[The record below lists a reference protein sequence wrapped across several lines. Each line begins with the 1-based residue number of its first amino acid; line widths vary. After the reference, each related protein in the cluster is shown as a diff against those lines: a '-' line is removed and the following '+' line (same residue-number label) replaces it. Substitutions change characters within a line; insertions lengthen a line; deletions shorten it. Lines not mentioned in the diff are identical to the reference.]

1 MRDFIGHEALIN
13 NFKQRCLKNTLSHAH
28 LIAGEDGVGKG
39 KLANIL
45 AKFILNG
52 DLDREYVDI
61 INYSSEKSSFGVDD
75 VRDIIE
81 EVYKKPFEKDKKVI
95 IIHEGNKLTIQAQNA
110 LLKTIEEPP
119 KGVYIIILC
128 ESLELILDT
137 IKSRCE
143 IYKLKPL
150 TKSELYEYIK
160 IKKFNYDENEIKSA
174 IAFSEGVPGRI
185 DRYFNDDKLR
195 ELRNNIVILIKNLNK
210 NELETIIVNEAVKSN
225 LKTQSSLFGSKD
237 KETEERFKRVGIDTS
252 NIPFVLNFERLLRST
267 KFTEAMRKILK
278 VVSSKYNYP
287 VDIEY
292 TANFDKQGNFRI
304 NIVQCR
310 PLQTRGL
317 GKTVELPKLE
327 DKNSCLFSSTGNFM
341 GGNVRLAIDYIVFIS
356 SDDYVKLPEVE
367 KYNIA
372 RQVGI
377 INKELKGKNAMLMG
391 PGRWGSSNPE
401 LGVPVKFT
409 ELCNMSV
416 MCEIAYSNQDLMP
429 ELSYGSHFFQD
440 LVETGIFY
448 VALFD
453 NREDVVFNENKLR
466 EKENIVKQ
474 IVKDANINDE
484 VIKVYDTKGLQIY
497 SDITQQ
503 IVTCS

>member
-28 LIAGEDGVGKG
+28 LISGEDGVGKG

-160 IKKFNYDENEIKSA
+160 IKKFNYYENEIKSA

-210 NELETIIVNEAVKSN
+210 NDLEAILQQEESFSN
-225 LKTQSSLFGSKD
+225 LKND
-237 KETEERFKRVGIDTS
+237 KEE
-252 NIPFVLNFERLLRST
+252 VLNIFGLFIRD
-267 KFTEAMRKILK
+267 ILINK
-278 VVSSKYNYP
+278 E
-287 VDIEY
+287 IE
-292 TANFDKQGNFRI
+292 NEEFII
-304 NIVQCR
+304 NSD
-310 PLQTRGL
+310 
-317 GKTVELPKLE
+317 KLE
-327 DKNSCLFSSTGNFM
+327 D
-341 GGNVRLAIDYIVFIS
+341 I
-356 SDDYVKLPEVE
+356 
-367 KYNIA
+367 
-372 RQVGI
+372 
-377 INKELKGKNAMLMG
+377 KELTKEMSFKKLNNMIKTIEEARRNIKSNVSWGMTLRVMLMG
-391 PGRWGSSNPE
+391 FMEG
-401 LGVPVKFT
+401 
-409 ELCNMSV
+409 
-416 MCEIAYSNQDLMP
+416 
-429 ELSYGSHFFQD
+429 
-440 LVETGIFY
+440 
-448 VALFD
+448 
-453 NREDVVFNENKLR
+453 
-466 EKENIVKQ
+466 
-474 IVKDANINDE
+474 
-484 VIKVYDTKGLQIY
+484 
-497 SDITQQ
+497 
-503 IVTCS
+503 

>member
-210 NELETIIVNEAVKSN
+210 NDLEAILQQEESFSN
-225 LKTQSSLFGSKD
+225 LKND
-237 KETEERFKRVGIDTS
+237 KEE
-252 NIPFVLNFERLLRST
+252 VLNIFGLFIRDILINKEIENE
-267 KFTEAMRKILK
+267 KFI
-278 VVSSKYNYP
+278 
-287 VDIEY
+287 
-292 TANFDKQGNFRI
+292 I
-304 NIVQCR
+304 NSD
-310 PLQTRGL
+310 
-317 GKTVELPKLE
+317 KLE
-327 DKNSCLFSSTGNFM
+327 D
-341 GGNVRLAIDYIVFIS
+341 I
-356 SDDYVKLPEVE
+356 
-367 KYNIA
+367 
-372 RQVGI
+372 
-377 INKELKGKNAMLMG
+377 KELTKEMSFKKLNNMIKTIEEARRNIKSNVSWGMML
-391 PGRWGSSNPE
+391 R
-401 LGVPVKFT
+401 
-409 ELCNMSV
+409 V
-416 MCEIAYSNQDLMP
+416 MLIGFME
-429 ELSYGSHFFQD
+429 G
-440 LVETGIFY
+440 
-448 VALFD
+448 
-453 NREDVVFNENKLR
+453 
-466 EKENIVKQ
+466 
-474 IVKDANINDE
+474 
-484 VIKVYDTKGLQIY
+484 
-497 SDITQQ
+497 
-503 IVTCS
+503 

>member
-13 NFKQRCLKNTLSHAH
+13 NFKQRCLKNPLSHAH
-28 LIAGEDGVGKG
+28 LIVGEDGVGKG

-160 IKKFNYDENEIKSA
+160 IKKFNYYENEIKSA

-210 NELETIIVNEAVKSN
+210 NDLEAILQQEESFSN
-225 LKTQSSLFGSKD
+225 LKND
-237 KETEERFKRVGIDTS
+237 KEE
-252 NIPFVLNFERLLRST
+252 VLNIFGLFIRD
-267 KFTEAMRKILK
+267 ILINK
-278 VVSSKYNYP
+278 E
-287 VDIEY
+287 IE
-292 TANFDKQGNFRI
+292 NEEFII
-304 NIVQCR
+304 NSD
-310 PLQTRGL
+310 
-317 GKTVELPKLE
+317 KLE
-327 DKNSCLFSSTGNFM
+327 D
-341 GGNVRLAIDYIVFIS
+341 I
-356 SDDYVKLPEVE
+356 
-367 KYNIA
+367 
-372 RQVGI
+372 
-377 INKELKGKNAMLMG
+377 KELTKEMSFKKLNNMIKTIEEARRNIKSNVSWGMTLRVMLMG
-391 PGRWGSSNPE
+391 FMEG
-401 LGVPVKFT
+401 
-409 ELCNMSV
+409 
-416 MCEIAYSNQDLMP
+416 
-429 ELSYGSHFFQD
+429 
-440 LVETGIFY
+440 
-448 VALFD
+448 
-453 NREDVVFNENKLR
+453 
-466 EKENIVKQ
+466 
-474 IVKDANINDE
+474 
-484 VIKVYDTKGLQIY
+484 
-497 SDITQQ
+497 
-503 IVTCS
+503 

>member
-13 NFKQRCLKNTLSHAH
+13 NFKQRCLKSTLSHAH

-210 NELETIIVNEAVKSN
+210 NDLEAILQQEESFSN
-225 LKTQSSLFGSKD
+225 LKND
-237 KETEERFKRVGIDTS
+237 KEE
-252 NIPFVLNFERLLRST
+252 VLNIFGLFIRD
-267 KFTEAMRKILK
+267 ILINK
-278 VVSSKYNYP
+278 E
-287 VDIEY
+287 IE
-292 TANFDKQGNFRI
+292 NEEFII
-304 NIVQCR
+304 NSD
-310 PLQTRGL
+310 
-317 GKTVELPKLE
+317 KLE
-327 DKNSCLFSSTGNFM
+327 D
-341 GGNVRLAIDYIVFIS
+341 I
-356 SDDYVKLPEVE
+356 
-367 KYNIA
+367 
-372 RQVGI
+372 
-377 INKELKGKNAMLMG
+377 KELTKEMSFKKLNNMIKTIEEARRNIKSNVSWGMMLRVMLMG
-391 PGRWGSSNPE
+391 FMEG
-401 LGVPVKFT
+401 
-409 ELCNMSV
+409 
-416 MCEIAYSNQDLMP
+416 
-429 ELSYGSHFFQD
+429 
-440 LVETGIFY
+440 
-448 VALFD
+448 
-453 NREDVVFNENKLR
+453 
-466 EKENIVKQ
+466 
-474 IVKDANINDE
+474 
-484 VIKVYDTKGLQIY
+484 
-497 SDITQQ
+497 
-503 IVTCS
+503 

>member
-210 NELETIIVNEAVKSN
+210 NDLEYILQQEESFSN
-225 LKTQSSLFGSKD
+225 LKND
-237 KETEERFKRVGIDTS
+237 KEE
-252 NIPFVLNFERLLRST
+252 VLNIFGLFIRD
-267 KFTEAMRKILK
+267 ILINK
-278 VVSSKYNYP
+278 E
-287 VDIEY
+287 IE
-292 TANFDKQGNFRI
+292 NEEFII
-304 NIVQCR
+304 NSD
-310 PLQTRGL
+310 
-317 GKTVELPKLE
+317 KLE
-327 DKNSCLFSSTGNFM
+327 D
-341 GGNVRLAIDYIVFIS
+341 I
-356 SDDYVKLPEVE
+356 
-367 KYNIA
+367 
-372 RQVGI
+372 
-377 INKELKGKNAMLMG
+377 KELTKEMSFKKLNNMIKTIEEARRNIKSNVSWGMTLRVMLMG
-391 PGRWGSSNPE
+391 FMEG
-401 LGVPVKFT
+401 
-409 ELCNMSV
+409 
-416 MCEIAYSNQDLMP
+416 
-429 ELSYGSHFFQD
+429 
-440 LVETGIFY
+440 
-448 VALFD
+448 
-453 NREDVVFNENKLR
+453 
-466 EKENIVKQ
+466 
-474 IVKDANINDE
+474 
-484 VIKVYDTKGLQIY
+484 
-497 SDITQQ
+497 
-503 IVTCS
+503 

>member
-160 IKKFNYDENEIKSA
+160 IKKFNYYENEIKSA

-210 NELETIIVNEAVKSN
+210 NDLEAILQQEESFSN
-225 LKTQSSLFGSKD
+225 LKND
-237 KETEERFKRVGIDTS
+237 KEE
-252 NIPFVLNFERLLRST
+252 VLNIFGLFIRD
-267 KFTEAMRKILK
+267 ILINK
-278 VVSSKYNYP
+278 E
-287 VDIEY
+287 IE
-292 TANFDKQGNFRI
+292 NEEFII
-304 NIVQCR
+304 NSD
-310 PLQTRGL
+310 
-317 GKTVELPKLE
+317 KLE
-327 DKNSCLFSSTGNFM
+327 D
-341 GGNVRLAIDYIVFIS
+341 I
-356 SDDYVKLPEVE
+356 
-367 KYNIA
+367 
-372 RQVGI
+372 
-377 INKELKGKNAMLMG
+377 KELTKEMSFKKLNNMIKTIEEARRNIKSNVSWGMMLRVMLMG
-391 PGRWGSSNPE
+391 FMEG
-401 LGVPVKFT
+401 
-409 ELCNMSV
+409 
-416 MCEIAYSNQDLMP
+416 
-429 ELSYGSHFFQD
+429 
-440 LVETGIFY
+440 
-448 VALFD
+448 
-453 NREDVVFNENKLR
+453 
-466 EKENIVKQ
+466 
-474 IVKDANINDE
+474 
-484 VIKVYDTKGLQIY
+484 
-497 SDITQQ
+497 
-503 IVTCS
+503 

>member
-52 DLDREYVDI
+52 YLDREYVDI

-195 ELRNNIVILIKNLNK
+195 GLRNNIVILIKNLNK
-210 NELETIIVNEAVKSN
+210 NDLEAILQQEESFSN
-225 LKTQSSLFGSKD
+225 LKND
-237 KETEERFKRVGIDTS
+237 KEE
-252 NIPFVLNFERLLRST
+252 VLNIFGLFIRD
-267 KFTEAMRKILK
+267 ILINK
-278 VVSSKYNYP
+278 E
-287 VDIEY
+287 IE
-292 TANFDKQGNFRI
+292 NEEFII
-304 NIVQCR
+304 NSD
-310 PLQTRGL
+310 
-317 GKTVELPKLE
+317 KLE
-327 DKNSCLFSSTGNFM
+327 D
-341 GGNVRLAIDYIVFIS
+341 I
-356 SDDYVKLPEVE
+356 
-367 KYNIA
+367 
-372 RQVGI
+372 
-377 INKELKGKNAMLMG
+377 KELTKEMSFKKLNNMIKTIEEARRNIKSNVSWGMMLRVMLMG
-391 PGRWGSSNPE
+391 FMEG
-401 LGVPVKFT
+401 
-409 ELCNMSV
+409 
-416 MCEIAYSNQDLMP
+416 
-429 ELSYGSHFFQD
+429 
-440 LVETGIFY
+440 
-448 VALFD
+448 
-453 NREDVVFNENKLR
+453 
-466 EKENIVKQ
+466 
-474 IVKDANINDE
+474 
-484 VIKVYDTKGLQIY
+484 
-497 SDITQQ
+497 
-503 IVTCS
+503 

>member
-28 LIAGEDGVGKG
+28 LIVGEDGVGKG

-95 IIHEGNKLTIQAQNA
+95 IIHEGNKLTIQSQNA

-160 IKKFNYDENEIKSA
+160 IKKFNYYENEIKSA

-210 NELETIIVNEAVKSN
+210 NDLEAILQQEESFSN
-225 LKTQSSLFGSKD
+225 LKND
-237 KETEERFKRVGIDTS
+237 KEE
-252 NIPFVLNFERLLRST
+252 VLNIFGLFIRD
-267 KFTEAMRKILK
+267 ILINK
-278 VVSSKYNYP
+278 E
-287 VDIEY
+287 IE
-292 TANFDKQGNFRI
+292 NEEFII
-304 NIVQCR
+304 NSD
-310 PLQTRGL
+310 
-317 GKTVELPKLE
+317 KLE
-327 DKNSCLFSSTGNFM
+327 D
-341 GGNVRLAIDYIVFIS
+341 I
-356 SDDYVKLPEVE
+356 
-367 KYNIA
+367 
-372 RQVGI
+372 
-377 INKELKGKNAMLMG
+377 KELTKEMSFKKLNNMIKTIEEARRNIKSNVSWGMTLRVMLMG
-391 PGRWGSSNPE
+391 FMEG
-401 LGVPVKFT
+401 
-409 ELCNMSV
+409 
-416 MCEIAYSNQDLMP
+416 
-429 ELSYGSHFFQD
+429 
-440 LVETGIFY
+440 
-448 VALFD
+448 
-453 NREDVVFNENKLR
+453 
-466 EKENIVKQ
+466 
-474 IVKDANINDE
+474 
-484 VIKVYDTKGLQIY
+484 
-497 SDITQQ
+497 
-503 IVTCS
+503 

>member
-95 IIHEGNKLTIQAQNA
+95 IIHEGNKLTIQAHNA

-210 NELETIIVNEAVKSN
+210 NDLEAILQQEESFSN
-225 LKTQSSLFGSKD
+225 LKNY
-237 KETEERFKRVGIDTS
+237 KEE
-252 NIPFVLNFERLLRST
+252 VLNIFGLFIRD
-267 KFTEAMRKILK
+267 ILINK
-278 VVSSKYNYP
+278 E
-287 VDIEY
+287 IE
-292 TANFDKQGNFRI
+292 NEEFII
-304 NIVQCR
+304 NSD
-310 PLQTRGL
+310 
-317 GKTVELPKLE
+317 KLE
-327 DKNSCLFSSTGNFM
+327 D
-341 GGNVRLAIDYIVFIS
+341 I
-356 SDDYVKLPEVE
+356 
-367 KYNIA
+367 
-372 RQVGI
+372 
-377 INKELKGKNAMLMG
+377 KELTKEMSFKKLNNMIKTIEEARRNIKSNVSWGMMLRVMLMG
-391 PGRWGSSNPE
+391 FMEG
-401 LGVPVKFT
+401 
-409 ELCNMSV
+409 
-416 MCEIAYSNQDLMP
+416 
-429 ELSYGSHFFQD
+429 
-440 LVETGIFY
+440 
-448 VALFD
+448 
-453 NREDVVFNENKLR
+453 
-466 EKENIVKQ
+466 
-474 IVKDANINDE
+474 
-484 VIKVYDTKGLQIY
+484 
-497 SDITQQ
+497 
-503 IVTCS
+503 

>member
-52 DLDREYVDI
+52 DLDRKYVDI

-95 IIHEGNKLTIQAQNA
+95 IIHEGTKLTIQAQNA

-210 NELETIIVNEAVKSN
+210 NDLEAILQQEESFSN
-225 LKTQSSLFGSKD
+225 LKND
-237 KETEERFKRVGIDTS
+237 KEE
-252 NIPFVLNFERLLRST
+252 VLNIFGLFIRD
-267 KFTEAMRKILK
+267 ILINK
-278 VVSSKYNYP
+278 E
-287 VDIEY
+287 IE
-292 TANFDKQGNFRI
+292 NEEFII
-304 NIVQCR
+304 NSD
-310 PLQTRGL
+310 
-317 GKTVELPKLE
+317 KLE
-327 DKNSCLFSSTGNFM
+327 D
-341 GGNVRLAIDYIVFIS
+341 I
-356 SDDYVKLPEVE
+356 
-367 KYNIA
+367 
-372 RQVGI
+372 
-377 INKELKGKNAMLMG
+377 KELTKEMSFKKLNNMIKTIEEARRNIKSNVSWGMMLRVMLMG
-391 PGRWGSSNPE
+391 FMEG
-401 LGVPVKFT
+401 
-409 ELCNMSV
+409 
-416 MCEIAYSNQDLMP
+416 
-429 ELSYGSHFFQD
+429 
-440 LVETGIFY
+440 
-448 VALFD
+448 
-453 NREDVVFNENKLR
+453 
-466 EKENIVKQ
+466 
-474 IVKDANINDE
+474 
-484 VIKVYDTKGLQIY
+484 
-497 SDITQQ
+497 
-503 IVTCS
+503 

>member
-210 NELETIIVNEAVKSN
+210 NDLEDILQQDESFSN
-225 LKTQSSLFGSKD
+225 LKND
-237 KETEERFKRVGIDTS
+237 KEE
-252 NIPFVLNFERLLRST
+252 VLNIFGLFIRD
-267 KFTEAMRKILK
+267 ILINK
-278 VVSSKYNYP
+278 E
-287 VDIEY
+287 IE
-292 TANFDKQGNFRI
+292 NEEFII
-304 NIVQCR
+304 NSD
-310 PLQTRGL
+310 
-317 GKTVELPKLE
+317 KLE
-327 DKNSCLFSSTGNFM
+327 D
-341 GGNVRLAIDYIVFIS
+341 I
-356 SDDYVKLPEVE
+356 
-367 KYNIA
+367 
-372 RQVGI
+372 
-377 INKELKGKNAMLMG
+377 KELTKEMSFKKLNNMIKTIEEARRNIKSNVSWGMTLRVMLMG
-391 PGRWGSSNPE
+391 FMEG
-401 LGVPVKFT
+401 
-409 ELCNMSV
+409 
-416 MCEIAYSNQDLMP
+416 
-429 ELSYGSHFFQD
+429 
-440 LVETGIFY
+440 
-448 VALFD
+448 
-453 NREDVVFNENKLR
+453 
-466 EKENIVKQ
+466 
-474 IVKDANINDE
+474 
-484 VIKVYDTKGLQIY
+484 
-497 SDITQQ
+497 
-503 IVTCS
+503 

>member
-52 DLDREYVDI
+52 YLDSEYVDI

-210 NELETIIVNEAVKSN
+210 NDLEAILQQEESFSN
-225 LKTQSSLFGSKD
+225 LKND
-237 KETEERFKRVGIDTS
+237 KEE
-252 NIPFVLNFERLLRST
+252 VLNIFGLFIRD
-267 KFTEAMRKILK
+267 ILINK
-278 VVSSKYNYP
+278 E
-287 VDIEY
+287 IE
-292 TANFDKQGNFRI
+292 NEEFII
-304 NIVQCR
+304 NSD
-310 PLQTRGL
+310 
-317 GKTVELPKLE
+317 KLE
-327 DKNSCLFSSTGNFM
+327 D
-341 GGNVRLAIDYIVFIS
+341 I
-356 SDDYVKLPEVE
+356 
-367 KYNIA
+367 
-372 RQVGI
+372 
-377 INKELKGKNAMLMG
+377 KELTKEMSFKKLNNMIKTIEEARRNIKSNVSWGMMLRVMLMG
-391 PGRWGSSNPE
+391 FMEG
-401 LGVPVKFT
+401 
-409 ELCNMSV
+409 
-416 MCEIAYSNQDLMP
+416 
-429 ELSYGSHFFQD
+429 
-440 LVETGIFY
+440 
-448 VALFD
+448 
-453 NREDVVFNENKLR
+453 
-466 EKENIVKQ
+466 
-474 IVKDANINDE
+474 
-484 VIKVYDTKGLQIY
+484 
-497 SDITQQ
+497 
-503 IVTCS
+503 

>member
-52 DLDREYVDI
+52 YLDREYVDI

-128 ESLELILDT
+128 ESLELILYT

-210 NELETIIVNEAVKSN
+210 NDLEAILQQEESFSN
-225 LKTQSSLFGSKD
+225 LKND
-237 KETEERFKRVGIDTS
+237 KEEVLSIFGLFIRDILINKEIENEEFI
-252 NIPFVLNFERLLRST
+252 
-267 KFTEAMRKILK
+267 
-278 VVSSKYNYP
+278 
-287 VDIEY
+287 
-292 TANFDKQGNFRI
+292 I
-304 NIVQCR
+304 NSD
-310 PLQTRGL
+310 
-317 GKTVELPKLE
+317 KLE
-327 DKNSCLFSSTGNFM
+327 D
-341 GGNVRLAIDYIVFIS
+341 I
-356 SDDYVKLPEVE
+356 
-367 KYNIA
+367 
-372 RQVGI
+372 
-377 INKELKGKNAMLMG
+377 KELTKEMSFKKLNNMIKTIEEARRNIKSNVSWGMMLRVMLMG
-391 PGRWGSSNPE
+391 FMEG
-401 LGVPVKFT
+401 
-409 ELCNMSV
+409 
-416 MCEIAYSNQDLMP
+416 
-429 ELSYGSHFFQD
+429 
-440 LVETGIFY
+440 
-448 VALFD
+448 
-453 NREDVVFNENKLR
+453 
-466 EKENIVKQ
+466 
-474 IVKDANINDE
+474 
-484 VIKVYDTKGLQIY
+484 
-497 SDITQQ
+497 
-503 IVTCS
+503 